1 MIQHRKTAQRRTFAE
16 RSEGRLRVEESKPAQ
31 PPRKTSDRGHAP
43 DFPQAVEHLIER
55 VKPLVKPERFAHIL
69 RVAELARQ
77 IAAAN
82 GLDGE
87 RAYLAGILHDAA
99 RDLPPERLFEL
110 APPEIPLEREHP
122 KSVHGRAGRRLAE
135 GWGVSD
141 PEVLEAIEGHVY
153 GVDPTYPIA
162 MAVYVAD
169 VSEPGRGV
177 NAEIRERALAG
188 DLLGAYREAV
198 ETKLRYLQSKGIP
211 PHPRTF
217 SAYKKLVQG

>member
-1 MIQHRKTAQRRTFAE
+1 MIQRRKTAPKSQR
-16 RSEGRLRVEESKPAQ
+16 LPVEESKSAQ
-31 PPRKTSDRGHAP
+31 PPRKTSQKGRARGHWP
-43 DFPQAVEHLIER
+43 DLPQGVEYWIER
-55 VKPLVKPERFAHIL
+55 VEPLVKPERFAHIL
-69 RVAELARQ
+69 RVAELARE
-77 IAAAN
+77 IALAN
-82 GLDGE
+82 GLDGV
-87 RAYLAGILHDAA
+87 RAYLAGVLHDAA

-110 APPEIPLEREHP
+110 APPEIPLEQEHP
-122 KSVHGRAGRRLAE
+122 KSLHGRAGRRLAE
-135 GWGVSD
+135 SWGVSD

-153 GVDPTYPIA
+153 GVDPTYQIA

-198 ETKLRYLQSKGIP
+198 ETKVRYLESKGIP

-217 SAYKKLVQG
+217 LAYKKLSQS

>member
-1 MIQHRKTAQRRTFAE
+1 MIQHRKTAPE
-16 RSEGRLRVEESKPAQ
+16 KRLRAEP
-31 PPRKTSDRGHAP
+31 
-43 DFPQAVEHLIER
+43 LIQR
-55 VKPLVKPERFAHIL
+55 VKPLVRPERLAHIL
-69 RVAELARQ
+69 RVAELARR
-77 IAAAN
+77 IARAN

-122 KSVHGRAGRRLAE
+122 KSLHGRAGRRLAE
-135 GWGVSD
+135 DWGVSD

-153 GVDPTYPIA
+153 GVDPAYPIA

-198 ETKLRYLQSKGIP
+198 ETKLRYLESRGIP

-217 SAYKKLVQG
+217 LAHQKLAQG